1 MRLGRVGDVQ
11 VIVKTKDISWDR
23 RCKVPHKLLVVR
35 ATNTLINHPTC
46 EDSTKME
53 DSLVLHIH

>member
-1 MRLGRVGDVQ
+1 MRLGRAGDVQ

-23 RCKVPHKLLVVR
+23 RCKVQHKLLVVR
-35 ATNTLINHPTC
+35 ATNTLINHLTC
-46 EDSTKME
+46 EDSTTME

>member
-1 MRLGRVGDVQ
+1 MWLGMARDVQ

-35 ATNTLINHPTC
+35 ATSTLINHPTC
-46 EDSTKME
+46 KDSTKME
-53 DSLVLHIH
+53 DSLVRHIH